1 MTTPSVCLV
10 NFRTAFPVVAVALR
24 AAVAQRLAAL
34 PRQAVALRLLLPVLL
49 LRQVA
54 LPRQAVAAVSVAVAA
69 ELPAPLL

>member
-1 MTTPSVCLV
+1 MTAPSVCLV
-10 NFRTAFPVVAVALR
+10 NSRTACLDAAELVAVVL
-24 AAVAQRLAAL
+24 RLAAL

-69 ELPAPLL
+69 AELPAPLL

>member
-1 MTTPSVCLV
+1 MTTPSVFLA
-10 NFRTAFPVVAVALR
+10 NFRTASPVAVALR

-69 ELPAPLL
+69 AELPAPLL